1 MPYEQLLKKALSL
14 ISRRRYT
21 VLKIKK
27 KLVLYYDKKLADE
40 QRSKASNEEEAESQK
55 GKYIK
60 QVLTRLKELKYLDD
74 TQFAKDFIESRNE
87 FRPKGKFMLKRELK
101 NKGLHPDLAERV
113 VENTEIDEEAN
124 AIKALKKKIRQLEK
138 ESPRKQKEKA
148 MRFLASRGFNIQAIY
163 KAIAF
168 WYNKSES

>member
-14 ISRRRYT
+14 ISKRRYT
-21 VLKIKK
+21 VLKIKQ
-27 KLVLYYDKKLADE
+27 KLVLYYDKQIADA
-40 QRSKASNEEEAESQK
+40 QRSEASNEAEAEAQK
-55 GKYIK
+55 EKYIK

-87 FRPKGKFMLKRELK
+87 LKPKGQYMLKRELRT
-101 NKGLHPDLAERV
+101 KGLHPDLAERV
-113 VENTEIDEEAN
+113 VEETDINEEAN
-124 AIKALKKKIRQLEK
+124 AIKALKKKMRQLEK
-138 ESPRKQKEKA
+138 EPPRKQKEKA

-163 KAIAF
+163 KALAF